1 MITRGPVIGG
11 SFKSLRKAYQRKV
24 NSVHTRHPMMKY
36 RRTKVED
43 IVFLEHDARGVKQP
57 HGYPLVIM
65 IAMEGYNTRRML
77 VDNRSSTDI
86 MYMMVFQQMKIDPKR
101 LRLFE
106 STLVSFSGDQVYPK
120 GIISLSYTVGTYLAQ
135 VTRDINFLIV
145 DYPLSYNVILG
156 WPTLN
161 RLKAAIST
169 YCLKVKF
176 PTDHGIGEICGDQ
189 VLASAGRERKSH

>member
-1 MITRGPVIGG
+1 
-11 SFKSLRKAYQRKV
+11 
-24 NSVHTRHPMMKY
+24 
-36 RRTKVED
+36 
-43 IVFLEHDARGVKQP
+43 
-57 HGYPLVIM
+57 
-65 IAMEGYNTRRML
+65 ML

-106 STLVSFSGDQVYPK
+106 STLVSFSGDQVYLK

-156 WPTLN
+156 
-161 RLKAAIST
+161 
-169 YCLKVKF
+169 
-176 PTDHGIGEICGDQ
+176 
-189 VLASAGRERKSH
+189 